1 VRRLPRRQREAV
13 VLRYVDVME
22 GAEIA
27 EVMDVSESAVRTH
40 LQRGREALAEALTG
54 EVDHDA

>member
-1 VRRLPRRQREAV
+1 MRRLPRRQREAV

>member
-1 VRRLPRRQREAV
+1 MKRLPRRQREAV
-13 VLRYVDVME
+13 VLRYVDDME

-27 EVMDVSESAVRTH
+27 EVMGVSESAVRTH